1 MKKLYLSLLFLSI
14 GLTLFAQSA
23 NPIAIHIEGGVKYNF
38 KYNDYSVSHNDY
50 DKNEGFSGAQFFI
63 SGLYS
68 LNKNLSAGV
77 GAGVN
82 IYTRYVTYFDGITS
96 VPVYANVLYKL
107 PTSGDFIPF
116 IDLKLGYGIVSRN
129 YVTSPPGGVAPYQEE
144 DFNVKNSGGV
154 YTSPSVGLLF
164 PLNNTAI
171 SLSLTYD
178 LQVMKA
184 KLTQLSGEMISDQTM
199 THSNTIGLRVGYI
212 F

>member
-1 MKKLYLSLLFLSI
+1 MKAFYLSLLFLCISLI
-14 GLTLFAQSA
+14 AFTQSA
-23 NPIAIHIEGGVKYNF
+23 NRLAIHVEGGVKYNF
-38 KYNDYSVSHNDY
+38 KYDDYSGSYNDY
-50 DKNEGFSGAQFFI
+50 DENRGFSGAQFFI

-68 LNKNLSAGV
+68 LNNNLSAGV

-96 VPVYANVLYKL
+96 VPIYANVLYKL

-116 IDLKLGYGIVSRN
+116 IDLKLGYGIVSRS
-129 YVTSPPGGVAPYQEE
+129 YVTSPPGGIAPFQEE
-144 DFNVKNSGGV
+144 DFNVKNSGGI
-154 YTSPSVGLLF
+154 YASPSVGLLF

-184 KLTQLSGEMISDQTM
+184 KLTQLSGEMISNQTM

>member
-1 MKKLYLSLLFLSI
+1 MKRLYLLLLFVSI

-23 NPIAIHIEGGVKYNF
+23 NRIAIHVEGGLKYNV
-38 KYNDYSVSHNDY
+38 KSHDYAED
-50 DKNEGFSGAQFFI
+50 DGFSGVQFFA
-63 SGLYS
+63 SALYPLS
-68 LNKNLSAGV
+68 KNLSVGL

-96 VPVYANVLYKL
+96 VPVYANVFYKL
-107 PTSGDFIPF
+107 PSSGDFIPF
-116 IDLKLGYGIVSRN
+116 VDLKLGYGIVSRS

-144 DFNVKNSGGV
+144 DFNVKNSGGI
-154 YTSPSVGLLF
+154 YASPSVGVLF

-184 KLTQLSGEMISDQTM
+184 KLSQLSGEKISDQTM

>member
-1 MKKLYLSLLFLSI
+1 MKTFYLSLLFMCIS
-14 GLTLFAQSA
+14 LTAFAQSA
-23 NPIAIHIEGGVKYNF
+23 NRIAIHVEGGVKYNF
-38 KYNDYSVSHNDY
+38 KYNDYSVDYNDY
-50 DKNEGFSGAQFFI
+50 DKNRGFSGAQFFI
-63 SGLYS
+63 SALYP
-68 LNKNLSAGV
+68 LNKNLSAGL

-82 IYTRYVTYFDGITS
+82 IYTRYITYFDGITS
-96 VPVYANVLYKL
+96 VPIYANVLYKL

-116 IDLKLGYGIVSRN
+116 IDLKLGYGIVSRS
-129 YVTSPPGGVAPYQEE
+129 YVTSPPGGIAPYQEE
-144 DFNVKNSGGV
+144 DFNVNNSGGI
-154 YTSPSVGLLF
+154 YASPSVGLLF

>member
-1 MKKLYLSLLFLSI
+1 MKRLYLLLLFVSI

-23 NPIAIHIEGGVKYNF
+23 NRLTIHVEGGLKYNV
-38 KYNDYSVSHNDY
+38 KSHDYAED
-50 DKNEGFSGAQFFI
+50 DGFSGVQFFA
-63 SGLYS
+63 SALYPLS
-68 LNKNLSAGV
+68 KNLSVGL

-96 VPVYANVLYKL
+96 VPVYANVFYKL
-107 PTSGDFIPF
+107 PSSGDFIPF
-116 IDLKLGYGIVSRN
+116 VDLKLGYGIVSRS

-144 DFNVKNSGGV
+144 DFNVKNSGGI
-154 YTSPSVGLLF
+154 YASPSVGVLF

-184 KLTQLSGEMISDQTM
+184 KLSQLSGEKISDQTM

>member
-1 MKKLYLSLLFLSI
+1 MKKLYLSLLFLCI
-14 GLTLFAQSA
+14 EITLFAQSA
-23 NPIAIHIEGGVKYNF
+23 NPIAIHVEGGVKYDF

-68 LNKNLSAGV
+68 LNNNLSAGV

-107 PTSGDFIPF
+107 PSSGDFIPF

-129 YVTSPPGGVAPYQEE
+129 YVTSPPGGVAPFQEE
-144 DFNVKNSGGV
+144 DFNVRNSGGL
-154 YTSPSVGLLF
+154 YASPSVGILF

-184 KLTQLSGEMISDQTM
+184 KLSQLSGEIISNQTM
-199 THSNTIGLRVGYI
+199 THSNTIGLRIGYM

>member
-1 MKKLYLSLLFLSI
+1 MKKFYLALLFLCI
-14 GLTLFAQSA
+14 GFTLFAQSA
-23 NPIAIHIEGGVKYNF
+23 KPIAIHVEGGVKYNV

-50 DKNEGFSGAQFFI
+50 DKNSGFSGVQFFV
-63 SGLYS
+63 SALYP
-68 LNKNLSAGV
+68 LHKNLSAGV

-96 VPVYANVLYKL
+96 VPIYANVLYKL
-107 PTSGDFIPF
+107 PSSGDFIPF
-116 IDLKLGYGIVSRN
+116 IDLKLGYGIVSRS
-129 YVTSPPGGVAPYQEE
+129 YVTSPPGGIAPFQEE
-144 DFNVKNSGGV
+144 DFNVKNSGGI
-154 YTSPSVGLLF
+154 YASPSVGLLF

-184 KLTQLSGEMISDQTM
+184 KLTQLSGEMISNQTM

>member
-1 MKKLYLSLLFLSI
+1 MKTFYLSLFFLCIS
-14 GLTLFAQSA
+14 LTAFAQSA
-23 NPIAIHIEGGVKYNF
+23 NPIAIHVEGGVKYNL
-38 KYNDYSVSHNDY
+38 KSHEYAED
-50 DKNEGFSGAQFFI
+50 DGFSGAQFFI

-107 PTSGDFIPF
+107 PSSGDFIPF
-116 IDLKLGYGIVSRN
+116 VDLKLGYGIVSRN
-129 YVTSPPGGVAPYQEE
+129 YVTSPPGGLAPFQKE
-144 DFNVKNSGGV
+144 DFNVKNSGGIYV
-154 YTSPSVGLLF
+154 SPSVGILF
-164 PLNNTAI
+164 PLDNTAI

-184 KLTQLSGEMISDQTM
+184 TLSQLSGEKISHQTM
-199 THSNTIGLRVGYI
+199 THSNTIGVRIGYM